1 MKSIRLTFRVLVLSV
16 FVATAFAVL
25 SVQDAK
31 ADGWFCEI
39 DNYSCWATCN
49 QKYNDPMDPDYLDYT
64 KWYRCTVVCDVNE
77 QACLSYGAWQSW
89 LIQYNGNINN
99 DPAMIDNGPDPICS
113 MYPDIIAGCGSL
125 PTADEI
131 DSCVIMAQQEQAKFR
146 CP

>member
-1 MKSIRLTFRVLVLSV
+1 MKSKRLTIRFLVLGLL
-16 FVATAFAVL
+16 AAGAFSVL
-25 SVQDAK
+25 SVQDVR

-49 QKYNDPMDPDYLDYT
+49 HKYTDPNDPDYGDYD

-89 LIQYNGNINN
+89 LIQYNGNIN
-99 DPAMIDNGPDPICS
+99 DPFMIENGPDPVCA
-113 MYPDIIAGCGSL
+113 MYPDIIAGCGGL
-125 PTADEI
+125 PTAEEI
-131 DSCVIMAQQEQAKFR
+131 EVCVMMAQQEQARYR